1 MPENCV
7 LTHAYLKTPKA
18 AAIAGIAF
26 SLLLLLIL
34 WLLRTSIPADPLE
47 PGAWLAT
54 DTRAITVALN
64 LVPFAGVAFLWF
76 IGVLRDRLGQREDR
90 FFASVFFGSALLFL
104 AMLFAAAAVIGA
116 VMLVASI
123 SEPNELISSATFRF
137 ARAVSYIIVNVY
149 AIKMAA
155 VFMISTSTVL
165 IRTGIAPRW
174 IALLGFSLAVI
185 LLIGSFFINWS
196 IAVFPSWVF
205 LISVYILIDNLGRNP
220 LADGGSPVCDNPDPV
235 AETAATSRR
244 QPRDAG
250 VLDPRARCHPLP
262 LAARRSA
269 RGRSPRS
276 APRSAPAF
284 ASGSGSA
291 RKPVTS
297 RVTILST
304 NSASSS
310 FSGS

>member
-1 MPENCV
+1 MPENGV
-7 LTHAYLKTPKA
+7 LTHAQLKTPKA

-76 IGVLRDRLGQREDR
+76 IGVLRDRLGQLEDR

-137 ARAVSYIIVNVY
+137 ARAVSYIIMNVY

-174 IALLGFSLAVI
+174 IALLGFLLAVI

-220 LADGGSPVCDNPDPV
+220 LADGG
-235 AETAATSRR
+235 
-244 QPRDAG
+244 
-250 VLDPRARCHPLP
+250 
-262 LAARRSA
+262 
-269 RGRSPRS
+269 
-276 APRSAPAF
+276 
-284 ASGSGSA
+284 
-291 RKPVTS
+291 
-297 RVTILST
+297 
-304 NSASSS
+304 
-310 FSGS
+310 